1 MELDGALRPRS
12 LNDYVGQ
19 QKVKDKLG
27 VYLSAAKGRN
37 EALDHVL
44 LYGPPGLGKTT
55 LAHIVAYELGV
66 NIKVTSGPAIEK
78 PGDLA
83 AILTNALG
91 EGDVLFIDEIHR
103 LGRVAEEH
111 LYPAMEDFK
120 VDIILG
126 QGPAARTIRLDLP
139 KFTLIGATTR
149 SGLITGPMR
158 SRFGIIEHLEYYTTE
173 ELAAGVRRDADLLGF
188 ALDAD
193 ASVEIGRRARGTMRI
208 AKRLLRRVRDF
219 AEVAGEPTVSLPRT
233 QHALN
238 ELGIDELG
246 LEARDRVILET
257 LITKFAGGPTGV
269 NTLATAV
276 GEDGNTLEEVYE
288 PFLIQNGLLN
298 RTARGRVA
306 SERAYMHL
314 GYPYTPPAQSVL
326 FGSFGD
332 LVGSGNGN
340 LPDNDFAGSDLGDLE
355 VTDKNGSLTLL
366 LGPQKLAVPLTHYD
380 RDLFLYYN
388 DPETPRSTAF
398 IIGADQRATQ
408 VVVDELNGAGQ
419 GTFTRV
425 SATEKAP

>member
-12 LNDYVGQ
+12 LDDYVGQ
-19 QKVKDKLG
+19 KKLKEKLG
-27 VYLSAAKGRN
+27 VYLSAAKNRG

-66 NIKVTSGPAIEK
+66 NIRVTSGPAIEK

-83 AILTNALG
+83 AILTNALDD
-91 EGDVLFIDEIHR
+91 GDVLFIDEIHR

-139 KFTLIGATTR
+139 RFTLVGATTR

-173 ELAAGVRRDADLLGF
+173 ELAAGVSRDADLLGF
-188 ALDAD
+188 KIDPDAALE
-193 ASVEIGRRARGTMRI
+193 VGRRARGTMRI

-219 AEVAGEPTVSLPRT
+219 AEVAGEDTVSLARAKS
-233 QHALN
+233 ALN
-238 ELGIDELG
+238 ELDIDELG
-246 LEARDRVILET
+246 LEARDRVILEA

-288 PFLIQNGLLN
+288 PFLIQNGLLS
-298 RTARGRVA
+298 RTPRGRVA
-306 SERAYMHL
+306 TERAYTHL
-314 GYPYTPPAQSVL
+314 GYTYISPAQSGL
-326 FGSFGD
+326 FAAEASPAEDD
-332 LVGSGNGN
+332 L
-340 LPDNDFAGSDLGDLE
+340 DNE
-355 VTDKNGSLTLL
+355 
-366 LGPQKLAVPLTHYD
+366 
-380 RDLFLYYN
+380 
-388 DPETPRSTAF
+388 DPEDNEDRAE
-398 IIGADQRATQ
+398 DQDA
-408 VVVDELNGAGQ
+408 A
-419 GTFTRV
+419 
-425 SATEKAP
+425 